1 MRRDGSHAR
10 ASRATC
16 TPRAAALLEVSSK
29 DPVME
34 TNVSARPDPKAVA
47 ELVARLCGDYGE
59 RAVTTRAVREHHS
72 HGEGLADA
80 ALPDVVVF
88 PRSNDEVASIVRL
101 CSLAR
106 VPVIAFGVGTS
117 LEGHV
122 AALFG
127 GVCLDLSQMNRVL
140 EINAED
146 LDCRVQAGVTR
157 EQLNAELKGSGLF
170 FPIDPGANATIGG
183 MTATRASGTNAV
195 RYGTMRENVLG
206 LTIVTADGRIMRTGG
221 RARKSSAGYD
231 LTRLFVGAEGTL
243 GVITEIQLR
252 LYGVP
257 EALSAAVCQFP
268 DLASAVNAVIL
279 AMQTGI
285 PVARIELLDEVQM
298 DACIRYSKL
307 EGLAV
312 KPTLFFEFHGS
323 DAGVREQA
331 EAMQAIC
338 RDFGGSAF
346 EWATQTEERTRLW
359 KARHNAYY
367 AALAYKPGTTSLA
380 TDACVPISRLAD
392 CILETRADVEKSG
405 LTAPI
410 VGHVGDGNFHL
421 VVLYDVNDAGQRERA
436 DALARSVSM
445 RAIAMGGTCTGE
457 HGIGWHKLDALKRE
471 HGEAVDLMRSV
482 KRALDPHNIMN
493 PGKTVP
499 L

>member
-1 MRRDGSHAR
+1 MM
-10 ASRATC
+10 
-16 TPRAAALLEVSSK
+16 
-29 DPVME
+29 ME
-34 TNVSARPDPKAVA
+34 TKAAARPDPKALADVVA
-47 ELVARLCGDYGE
+47 KLTGDYGD
-59 RAVTTRAVREHHS
+59 RAVTARAVREHHS

-88 PRSNDEVASIVRL
+88 PRSNEEVASIVRL
-101 CSLAR
+101 CALAR

-117 LEGHV
+117 VEGHV

-127 GVCLDLSQMNRVL
+127 GVCLDLTQMNRVL
-140 EINAED
+140 EVNAED

-157 EQLNAELKGSGLF
+157 EQLNVELKGSGLF

-183 MTATRASGTNAV
+183 MAATRASGTNAV

-206 LTIVTADGRIMRTGG
+206 LTVVTADGRIVHTGG

-257 EALSAAVCQFP
+257 EAVSAAVCQFP
-268 DLASAVNAVIL
+268 DLAAAVNTVIV

-285 PVARIELLDEVQM
+285 PVARIELLDDVQM

-323 DAGVREQA
+323 PSGVREQA

-338 RDFGGSAF
+338 ADHGGNAF
-346 EWATQTEERTRLW
+346 EWATQVEDRTRLW
-359 KARHNAYY
+359 KARHAAYY
-367 AALAYKPGTTSLA
+367 AALALKPGTIGFA

-392 CILETRADVEKSG
+392 CILETKTEIERSG

-421 VVLYDVNDAGQRERA
+421 IVLFDPKDRAQRERA
-436 DALARSVSM
+436 EALARNVSL

-457 HGIGWHKLDALKRE
+457 HGIGSHKLDALVRE
-471 HGEAVDLMRSV
+471 HGEGVELMRAI